1 MIVPSFALHPIN
13 IYQILLTTQQTQHAY
28 ILCNKNLFIKQWTRC
43 ALSVSIIQLQ
53 PKEIRRT
60 LMTKTLKVFTMI
72 LATFAIL
79 GTGSVSAHHD
89 DAKGSG
95 VVYEGAGGR

>member
-1 MIVPSFALHPIN
+1 MLIFYATKT
-13 IYQILLTTQQTQHAY
+13 YLLSNGPGVRVMRVWFH
-28 ILCNKNLFIKQWTRC
+28 IK
-43 ALSVSIIQLQ
+43 

-72 LATFAIL
+72 LATFVIL